1 MPAWILSGV
10 AAISSQS
17 SAVNVRSWMTRA
29 PSSALHARFTF
40 STWWAATGAS
50 PQIAA
55 RMPQRPRPV
64 RSAISWICSSG
75 STPPAATNSPMIS
88 GNWAASVSVE
98 YMLGTPRIVPSR
110 RSSRRM
116 SMAWASCSS
125 RGTVRK
131 SGANASGRRM
141 SQYPMRVTIP

>member
-17 SAVNVRSWMTRA
+17 SFVNVRSWMTFA
-29 PSSALHARFTF
+29 PSIALQARFTF
-40 STWWAATGAS
+40 STWCSATGAS

-55 RMPQRPRPV
+55 RMPHRPSPV
-64 RSAISWICSSG
+64 RSAISWICSSA
-75 STPPAATNSPMIS
+75 STPPSAMNSPMIS
-88 GNWAASVSVE
+88 GNCAASVSVE

-116 SMAWASCSS
+116 SIACASWSS
-125 RGTVRK
+125 RGTVRN

-141 SQYPMRVTIP
+141 SQ